1 MGFRLFLSFLGINHL
16 PKQAQNLI
24 LKVVLSVILLDS
36 IWNLS
41 TAFYV
46 LFVID
51 LVGIEQ
57 LGILIAVGFLL
68 QAALDY
74 PSGVLGDWIG
84 QRWILFFGF
93 SFQALAFMAL
103 LFVDSLSGLLVV
115 YVLEAIAISQQ
126 SGAIETWLENN
137 YKVVA
142 DDPKRETYKLFRG
155 RWRVFGFIA
164 PGVSIAFGGVL
175 ATLYERKFV
184 FFIQVIGLAALA
196 ILFLFIVKD
205 FPSIER
211 PKRSL
216 RNYFRL
222 LGEGIHFVLYDRM
235 MFFFVVGLCISET
248 VSLVWIQMMLYPV
261 YFGYTGSDS
270 GVGFLRFFVL
280 MLGTVLALIAAEMAS
295 QMNVKW
301 IPWLNLANT
310 ALFFWGMALLTAYF
324 PIDTNSF
331 TPIAIVFL
339 LTVYASSLLFHNI
352 RIILRQR
359 LFLDYIPDRN
369 RNSIYSLIPTLL
381 LITGAPMM
389 VIGGVLIQNI
399 GISTTAFILGTVG
412 VFSFIFYYLS
422 LRIIPTKQ
430 LESY

>member
-1 MGFRLFLSFLGINHL
+1 MVVGLFLSFLGVNEL

-24 LKVVLSVILLDS
+24 LRVVLSVMLLDL

-51 LVGIEQ
+51 LVGIKQ

-68 QAALDY
+68 QAVLDY
-74 PSGVLGDWIG
+74 PSGALGDWIG

-93 SFQALAFMAL
+93 SLQALAFTAL
-103 LFVDSLSGLLVV
+103 LFANSFSSLLVV
-115 YVLEAIAISQQ
+115 YVLEAIAVSQQ
-126 SGAIETWLENN
+126 SGAIATWLDNN

-142 DDPKRETYKLFRG
+142 DDPQRDKYKFFMG
-155 RWRVFGFIA
+155 RWRVFMFIA

-175 ATLYERKFV
+175 ATVYERKLV
-184 FFIQVIGLAALA
+184 FFIQVIGLATLA
-196 ILFLFIVKD
+196 ILFLMIVKD
-205 FPSIER
+205 FPSVER

-216 RNYFRL
+216 RNYFHL
-222 LGEGIHFVLYDRM
+222 LGEGIQFVLLNKM
-235 MFFFVVGLCISET
+235 MFLFVVGLCISET

-270 GVGFLRFFVL
+270 GVGFLRFIVL
-280 MLGTVLALIAAEMAS
+280 MLGTILAFYAAKIATKLS
-295 QMNVKW
+295 IKW
-301 IPWLNLANT
+301 IPWLILSNT

-324 PIDTNSF
+324 PVDKNAF
-331 TPIAIVFL
+331 TPLAILFL
-339 LTVYASSLLFHNI
+339 LTVYASSLLFHNL
-352 RIILRQR
+352 RMVLRQR
-359 LFLDYIPDRN
+359 LFLDLIPDRN

-381 LITGAPMM
+381 LITGAPVMI
-389 VIGGVLIQNI
+389 IGGYLIENL
-399 GISTTAFILGTVG
+399 GISLTAWILGTVG

-422 LRIIPTKQ
+422 IRTIPKEQ
-430 LESY
+430 LDSF